1 MVKGIVNVP
10 RGACLPKSINIGFF
24 LYSTSCTKI
33 LHKCVKPS
41 GFFHLGFLT
50 LSTSLSFFFSFH
62 FILTLQ
68 YFIGFSIYQNES
80 ATGIHVFPI
89 LNPPPSSLLPPH
101 TIPLGRPSAPA
112 PSIQYCASNLDWRL
126 VETCIISYIHP
137 FLYLLESEFF
147 HFTSCNM
154 KAPLH
159 CILSS
164 FFPKEE
170 SHIRSSKLRPT
181 NCAFKMKDNFNS

>member
-1 MVKGIVNVP
+1 MMEACSTAAPPSGQLNMVKGIVNVP

-33 LHKCVKPS
+33 LHKSVS
-41 GFFHLGFLT
+41 HLAFSALVF
-50 LSTSLSFFFSFH
+50 SLS
-62 FILTLQ
+62 L
-68 YFIGFSIYQNES
+68 
-80 ATGIHVFPI
+80 
-89 LNPPPSSLLPPH
+89 
-101 TIPLGRPSAPA
+101 
-112 PSIQYCASNLDWRL
+112 
-126 VETCIISYIHP
+126 HP
-137 FLYLLESEFF
+137 FLYLSESELF

-164 FFPKEE
+164 ACPKED
-170 SHIRSSKLRPT
+170 SHIKNSKLRPT

>member
-33 LHKCVKPS
+33 LHKSVKPS

-50 LSTSLSFFFSFH
+50 LSTSLSFFFFSFY
-62 FILTLQ
+62 FILTTIF
-68 YFIGFSIYQNES
+68 YWFFHISKWIRHRYTCVPHPE
-80 ATGIHVFPI
+80 
-89 LNPPPSSLLPPH
+89 PSSFLPPY
-101 TIPLGRPSAPA
+101 TIPLGHPSAPA

-126 VETCIISYIHP
+126 SETCIISYIHP